1 MRDILLAKIEI
12 AEPSLSY
19 PIEFGVFIPPERPS
33 FQDILSD
40 VLHCERLGYH
50 SVWTSDHVIGMYANP
65 GDNRFECWTTLSALA
80 GATSRIGLGQLVL
93 CNPFRHPPLLAK
105 ESATLD
111 AISGG
116 RLILGLGAGW
126 HEPEFKAY
134 GYPFESPATR
144 VRRLDEA
151 ARIIKMMWTEE
162 RPSFRGRYYRI
173 EGAYCAPKPAQEPHP
188 PLMIGGGGEQLLLR
202 TVARHADMSNFAA
215 WRRPPEEYARKRT
228 VLERHC
234 ERVGR
239 NPGKIRGSWAAY
251 ALVEEGE
258 REAQRAIEEHTERM
272 SAASDR
278 PPESIRPP
286 IAGTPTECI
295 EQIQRYIDVGVSLFI
310 IRFVG
315 EDFQAETRLFAE
327 EVAPAFSR

>member
-1 MRDILLAKIEI
+1 LK
-12 AEPSLSY
+12 Y
-19 PIEFGVFIPPERPS
+19 PIDFGVFIPPERPG
-33 FQDILSD
+33 FDDILSD
-40 VLHCERLGYH
+40 VFLCEGLGYH
-50 SVWTSDHVIGMYANP
+50 SVWTSDHVIGMYADP

-80 GATSRIGLGQLVL
+80 GATTRIRLGQLVL

-162 RPSFRGRYYRI
+162 SPSFRGRHYRI
-173 EGAYCAPKPAQEPHP
+173 EEAYCAPKPVQKPHP

-202 TVARHADMSNFAA
+202 TVARHADVSNFAA
-215 WRRPPEEYARKRT
+215 WRRPPEEYGRKRAI
-228 VLERHC
+228 LERHC
-234 ERVGR
+234 QKVGR
-239 NPGKIRGSWAAY
+239 DTNEIRGSWAAY
-251 ALVEEGE
+251 ALIKESK
-258 REAQRAIEEHTERM
+258 REATRAIDEYTKM

-278 PPESIRPP
+278 PPESLMPP
-286 IAGTPTECI
+286 LAGTPQECI
-295 EQIQRYIDVGVSLFI
+295 EQIHRYIDVGVSLFI
-310 IRFVG
+310 LRFVG
-315 EDFQAETRLFAE
+315 DDFEAEATLFAE
-327 EVAPAFSR
+327 EVAPAFS